1 VLHPAINL
9 DWLLSAVLKI
19 VNSSKS
25 VDAQMHIFIKLAE
38 EAQIKLY
45 DKITELVNGRKSDGN
60 LEILGVYTIHI
71 YINADFLQQYCNKEG
86 SKGTEQ
92 RKCVL
97 HRRQSKNV
105 GVKTSHLANL
115 FRGILS

>member
-1 VLHPAINL
+1 MLHPAINL

-45 DKITELVNGRKSDGN
+45 EKVTEL
-60 LEILGVYTIHI
+60 
-71 YINADFLQQYCNKEG
+71 
-86 SKGTEQ
+86 
-92 RKCVL
+92 
-97 HRRQSKNV
+97 
-105 GVKTSHLANL
+105 
-115 FRGILS
+115 